1 MSAVAASRAFA
12 PHTDPSTA
20 DTAARIAVSLSLLS
34 WLTVLVALFVH

>member
-12 PHTDPSTA
+12 PHTDPST

-34 WLTVLVALFVH
+34 WLTVVVALFVH